1 MAEYICLVKEGAE
14 AEDILRKDFDISAKQ
29 SITVRESSTLGL
41 KTHGTVIFVRGSEEG
56 VSKCKELLSPFLLES
71 KAADLEAAKKKILEE
86 EEKALEGFGG
96 IFG

>member
-1 MAEYICLVKEGAE
+1 MAEYICLVKEGAK
-14 AEDILRKDFDISAKQ
+14 AEDALRKDFDLAARQ

-41 KTHGTVIFVRGSEEG
+41 KTVGTIIFVRGSDEG
-56 VSKCKELLSPFLLES
+56 VSKCKELLKDFVIEAKPEELEQ
-71 KAADLEAAKKKILEE
+71 AKKKILEG